1 MSNADEPYAW
11 VWVDASYLRDLAQ
24 RCTGIA
30 RDCPHVPTAHELEAI
45 SIELMLKA
53 AELDDLQNSG
63 HVV

>member
-30 RDCPHVPTAHELEAI
+30 RGCPDVPTAHELEAI